1 MRENLRTV
9 GLALLC
15 VLAIGLAAATL
26 GSPVDPGDGG
36 GSGSGGGETGTG
48 AGDPPNVDPS
58 SADEGSGAGNQPE
71 SQWQFCYEPLDGQP
85 FYAPLVGIPL
95 AIGLVVGLL
104 SNRNRGAVAAML
116 VFWPALIL
124 VLLLTAGCDPPPTQ
138 QAGGEV
144 LNATAD
150 AVSGGEEGGGDRTFT
165 TPASLLIILLIV
177 AAVGLF
183 AAVLL
188 RGDGDESEAPR
199 PPSMDDQQRQAHIGS
214 AAGDAADRI
223 EEDATVDNEVYRAWA
238 EMAEPL
244 PVEHPETS
252 TPAEFAAAATDAGI
266 RREDVDELTTVFEE
280 VRYGTAD
287 ATAEREQRA
296 VAALRRIERHY
307 ADADGGGYGGSD
319 SAGRSGSDPANWSGP
334 GG

>member
-1 MRENLRTV
+1 MRKNLRTV

-36 GSGSGGGETGTG
+36 GSGSGGGGTGTG
-48 AGDPPNVDPS
+48 AGDSPNLDLPS
-58 SADEGSGAGNQPE
+58 ANNGTGAGNQPQ
-71 SQWQFCYEPLDGQP
+71 SQWQYCYEPLDGQP
-85 FYAPLVGIPL
+85 FYAPLVGVPL
-95 AIGLVVGLL
+95 AVGLVVGLIYD
-104 SNRNRGAVAAML
+104 RNRGALAAML
-116 VFWPALIL
+116 VFWPAVIL

-144 LNATAD
+144 LNATAE
-150 AVSGGEEGGGDRTFT
+150 AVSGSDEGGGDRTFT
-165 TPASLLIILLIV
+165 TPVSLLIILLVV

-199 PPSMDDQQRQAHIGS
+199 PPQMDDQQRQAHIGS

-223 EEDATVDNEVYRAWA
+223 EDDAAVENEVYRAWA

-244 PVEHPETS
+244 PVDRPETS
-252 TPAEFAAAATDAGI
+252 TPAEFAAAATEAGI
-266 RREDVDELTTVFEE
+266 RRDDVDELTTLFEE

-307 ADADGGGYGGSD
+307 ADANGGGYSGSD
-319 SAGRSGSDPANWSGP
+319 SAGRSGSDPANWSDP